1 MLIRGSGLEGRE
13 VVTGRTP
20 LLGAGIKV
28 RPVRQGAEVQA
39 LPELIEL
46 TDERRARL
54 VALVE
59 GNSRMPSEMKA
70 KMLQQLA
77 EAKVPAQLV
86 SRIESRMGG

>member
-1 MLIRGSGLEGRE
+1 M
-13 VVTGRTP
+13 
-20 LLGAGIKV
+20 
-28 RPVRQGAEVQA
+28 RQGAEVQA
-39 LPELIEL
+39 QPKLIEL

-59 GNSRMPSEMKA
+59 GNSRMPSDMKA
-70 KMLQQLA
+70 KMLQELA